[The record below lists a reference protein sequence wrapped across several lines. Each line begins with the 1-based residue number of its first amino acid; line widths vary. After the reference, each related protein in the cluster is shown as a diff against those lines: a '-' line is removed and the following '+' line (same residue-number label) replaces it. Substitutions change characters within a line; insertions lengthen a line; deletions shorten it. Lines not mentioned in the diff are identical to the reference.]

1 MQTSATE
8 SRRINPALLAV
19 QAAGSRA
26 KLGRAIQP
34 PVCRQAVDKWVR
46 DGRIPLKRVSAVSK
60 ATGIPKKLLDPA
72 FDE

>member
-1 MQTSATE
+1 MPQNATSAKD
-8 SRRINPALLAV
+8 INPALLAV
-19 QAAGSRA
+19 RAAGSRA
-26 KLGRAIQP
+26 KLGRSLNP

-46 DGRIPLKRVSAVSK
+46 AGRIPLGRVVAVSK